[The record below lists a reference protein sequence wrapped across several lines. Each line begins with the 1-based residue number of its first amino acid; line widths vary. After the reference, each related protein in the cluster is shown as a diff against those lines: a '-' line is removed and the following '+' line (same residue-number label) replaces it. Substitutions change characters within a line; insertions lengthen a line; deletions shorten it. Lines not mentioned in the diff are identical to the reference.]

1 MAQFGLLWFVQDDL
15 SGRSWTQLCH
25 PPKDMPMSTSWLNE
39 DDILH
44 AQILSSSLFCF
55 PGKHLTHCCLVPK
68 ECKFTAL
75 TDGSTWGLTCRAQ
88 EEGKRL
94 LNWVHG
100 AKKVNSIL
108 GCISRSTAHWPR
120 DAIIPLYSAL
130 VTVHLDTASS
140 FGSPDTRK
148 NFFSMMRTAKQDN
161 RLPGEVARSP
171 LWGKLSAFQD
181 WSGKNSEQPDLIS

>member
-15 SGRSWTQLCH
+15 SGTSWTQLCH

-44 AQILSSSLFCF
+44 AQILLSSLICF
-55 PGKHLTHCCLVPK
+55 PGKHLTHRCLVPK

-140 FGSPDTRK
+140 FGSPDIRK
-148 NFFSMMRTAKQDN
+148 NFFFHDEDHQAGQ
-161 RLPGEVARSP
+161 
-171 LWGKLSAFQD
+171 
-181 WSGKNSEQPDLIS
+181 